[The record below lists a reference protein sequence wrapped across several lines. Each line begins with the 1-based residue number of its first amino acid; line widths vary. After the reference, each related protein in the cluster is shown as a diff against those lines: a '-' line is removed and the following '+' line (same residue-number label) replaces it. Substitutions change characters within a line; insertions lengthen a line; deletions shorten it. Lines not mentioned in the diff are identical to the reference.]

1 MKIENAIFCAC
12 GLITGYIISSSLS
25 NKSPTNDM
33 KSREHGNSFL
43 LCVELKF
50 KDNEALDRFKVIFKP
65 FAEWV
70 RLNEFGTI
78 SYELFQNEKAEKT
91 AYILERY
98 KTKADYLDI
107 HRKSIEFLNFK
118 SELLKLS
125 DRYEMNGNGYIQSDF
140 GFV

>member
-50 KDNEALDRFKVIFKP
+50 KDNEALDRFKFIFKP

-70 RLNEFGTI
+70 RLN
-78 SYELFQNEKAEKT
+78 AEKT